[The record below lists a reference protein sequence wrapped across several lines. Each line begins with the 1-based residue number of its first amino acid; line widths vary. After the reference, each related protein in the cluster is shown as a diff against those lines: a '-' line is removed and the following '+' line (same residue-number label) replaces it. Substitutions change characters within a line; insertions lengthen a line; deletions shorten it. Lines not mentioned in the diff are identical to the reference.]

1 MARPPRHAVGAAALP
16 RLVALL
22 CLVAALAACTVGPS
36 QRPPVAVR
44 GENVPAAPGVPGPT
58 ADPVLPE
65 PEPQRA
71 SIPFFEC
78 TEDTLVTLVE
88 PVPADRHLQVDCG
101 DLTVP
106 ADPDQPSLGAV
117 TLGVIRVGEAGA
129 PADRPP
135 LLVLGDS
142 TREPSTRHAAIL
154 AGQVDPAL
162 LQRYTLVGLD
172 RRGAG
177 EDILHCAPDIARSAL
192 VDADTESAG
201 EADLA
206 LLLERA
212 RAVVQECNLTLDG
225 GLGSYRTAAS
235 ASDVELLRAAL
246 GVERLSAVG
255 VGDGAAALAM
265 WARSAPRSVGRL
277 VLDGPPHPTQDEPDL
292 TDSRAAAAEAALGA
306 FGVACSARP
315 DCPLGPDPRATVAA
329 LLGRLERQPLVTT
342 DGSRLTA
349 GATVTALLSGLG
361 EPRRWPGLTAAL
373 AAANAG
379 DPVPMLTILA
389 PITGPRGLY
398 DGMLATTCND
408 TQRRLAPG
416 EVEEVAQRWTAAY
429 PTFGATFALRLLA
442 CAPWPTG
449 REGPLT
455 GQAEAA
461 PPILVIGTAADPRG
475 ALDGSRRTADS
486 LATARFISWQGAG
499 TGAYP
504 RTPCISGV
512 VDSMLLDG
520 VMPDSG
526 TLCPP

>member
-1 MARPPRHAVGAAALP
+1 MARPPRHAVGAAVP
-16 RLVALL
+16 RVVALL
-22 CLVAALAACTVGPS
+22 CLVVTLAGCTVGPS

-44 GENVPAAPGVPGPT
+44 GENVPAVPELPAPT
-58 ADPVLPE
+58 EEPVLPE
-65 PEPQRA
+65 PQPQRA
-71 SIPFFEC
+71 TIPFFEC

-88 PVPADRHLQVDCG
+88 PVPADRQLRVDCG
-101 DLTVP
+101 ELTVP

-129 PADRPP
+129 PPDRPP
-135 LLVLGDS
+135 LLVLGDT
-142 TREPSTRHAAIL
+142 TREPSTRHAAVL
-154 AGQVDPAL
+154 AGMIDPGL
-162 LQRYTLVGLD
+162 LEHYTLIGLD

-177 EDILHCAPDIARSAL
+177 EDILHCAPEDARAAL
-192 VDADTESAG
+192 VDANLESIG

-225 GLGSYRTAAS
+225 GLGSYRSAS
-235 ASDVELLRAAL
+235 TASDVELLRAAL

-255 VGDGAAALAM
+255 VGDGASALAM
-265 WARSAPRSVGRL
+265 WARSAPSSVGRL
-277 VLDGPPHPTQDEPDL
+277 VLDGPLHPTLDEPDL
-292 TDSRAAAAEAALGA
+292 SDSRAAAAEAALDA

-315 DCPLGPDPRATVAA
+315 DCPLGANPQATIAA
-329 LLGRLERQPLVTT
+329 LLERLERQPLVAD

-349 GATVTALLSGLG
+349 GATVTALLVGLG
-361 EPRRWPGLTAAL
+361 EPRRWPGLAAAL

-379 DPVPMLTILA
+379 DPMPMLMVLA
-389 PITGPRGLY
+389 PITGPRSLF
-398 DGMLATTCND
+398 DGMLATSCND

-416 EVEEVAQRWTAAY
+416 EIEDVAQRWVSAY
-429 PTFGATFALRLLA
+429 PTFGAALAMRLLA

-449 REGPLT
+449 RESPVAGM
-455 GQAEAA
+455 AEGA
-461 PPILVIGTAADPRG
+461 PPILVIGTAADPRA
-475 ALDGSRRTADS
+475 ALDGARRTADS

-504 RTPCISGV
+504 RTPCIRGI
-512 VDSMLLDG
+512 VDAMLVDG
-520 VMPDSG
+520 VMPESG

>member
-1 MARPPRHAVGAAALP
+1 VARPPRHAVGAALP
-16 RLVALL
+16 RMMALL
-22 CLVAALAACTVGPS
+22 CLVAVLAGCTVGPS

-44 GENVPAAPGVPGPT
+44 GENMPAAPGAPTPT
-58 ADPVLPE
+58 AAPVLPE
-65 PEPQRA
+65 PEPQHA
-71 SIPFFEC
+71 SMPFFEC
-78 TEDTLVTLVE
+78 TEDTLVTLVD
-88 PVPADRHLQVDCG
+88 PLPADRTLQVDCAE
-101 DLTVP
+101 LTVP
-106 ADPDQPSLGAV
+106 ADPDQPSVGAV
-117 TLGVIRVGEAGA
+117 SLNVIRVGEAGA
-129 PADRPP
+129 PEDRPP

-142 TREPSTRHAAIL
+142 TREPSTRHAAVL
-154 AGQVDPAL
+154 AGEVDPAL

-177 EDILHCAPDIARSAL
+177 LDILHCAPDDARAAL
-192 VDADTESAG
+192 VDADAGTTG
-201 EADLA
+201 EAQLG

-225 GLGSYRTAAS
+225 GLGSYRTAAT
-235 ASDVELLRAAL
+235 ASDIELLREAL
-246 GVERLSAVG
+246 GVQRLSAMG

-265 WARSAPRSVGRL
+265 WARAAPGSVGRL

-292 TDSRAAAAEAALGA
+292 TDARAGAAEAALGA
-306 FGVACSARP
+306 FGVACAARP
-315 DCPLGPDPRATVAA
+315 DCPLGPDPRAAVAA
-329 LLGRLERQPLVTT
+329 LLGQLERQPLLAS

-349 GATVTALLSGLG
+349 GATVTALLSELG
-361 EPRRWPGLTAAL
+361 EPRHWPALAAAL
-373 AAANAG
+373 AAAAAG
-379 DPVPMLTILA
+379 DPAPMLTILA
-389 PITGPRGLY
+389 PLTGPRGLF

-416 EVEEVAQRWTAAY
+416 EIYEVAQRWTTAY

-449 REGPLT
+449 QEAPLA

-504 RTPCISGV
+504 RTPCVTRVVDAMLLKGV
-512 VDSMLLDG
+512 V
-520 VMPDSG
+520 PESG

>member
-1 MARPPRHAVGAAALP
+1 MALLG
-16 RLVALL
+16 LVA
-22 CLVAALAACTVGPS
+22 VLAACTVGPS

-44 GENVPAAPGVPGPT
+44 GENVPAAPGVPTPT
-58 ADPVLPE
+58 PAPVLPE
-65 PEPQRA
+65 PEPQSA

-78 TEDTLVTLVE
+78 TEDTFATLVE
-88 PVPADRHLQVDCG
+88 PVPAGRNLQVDCG
-101 DLTVP
+101 ELTVP

-117 TLGVIRVGEAGA
+117 TLGVTRVGEAGA

-135 LLVLGDS
+135 LLVLGDT
-142 TREPSTRHAAIL
+142 TREPSTRHSAIL

-162 LQRYTLVGLD
+162 LQHYTLVGLD

-177 EDILHCAPDIARSAL
+177 EDILHCAPDDARAAL
-192 VDADTESAG
+192 VDADAESTGETEL
-201 EADLA
+201 D

-235 ASDVELLRAAL
+235 ASDIELLRAAL
-246 GVERLSAVG
+246 GVEQLSAVG
-255 VGDGAAALAM
+255 VGDGASALAM

-277 VLDGPPHPTQDEPDL
+277 VLDGPTHPTLDEPDL

-306 FGVACSARP
+306 FGVACAARP
-315 DCPLGPDPRATVAA
+315 DCPLGTDPHATIAA
-329 LLGRLERQPLVTT
+329 LLAQLERQPLVSA
-342 DGSRLTA
+342 DGTRLTA
-349 GATVTALLSGLG
+349 GATVTGLLAGLG
-361 EPRRWPGLTAAL
+361 EPRRWPGLAAAL

-389 PITGPRGLY
+389 PVTGPRSLF
-398 DGMLATTCND
+398 DGMLATSCND
-408 TQRRLAPG
+408 SQRRLSPG
-416 EVEEVAQRWTAAY
+416 EISEVAQRWTSAY
-429 PTFGATFALRLLA
+429 PTFGSTFALRLLA

-449 REGPLT
+449 RDAPQA
-455 GQAEAA
+455 GQAEGA

-486 LATARFISWQGAG
+486 LASARFISWQGAG

-504 RTPCISGV
+504 RTTCISGI
-512 VDSMLLDG
+512 VDAMLVDG
-520 VMPDSG
+520 VVPDSG

>member
-1 MARPPRHAVGAAALP
+1 VARPPRHAVL
-16 RLVALL
+16 LALL
-22 CLVAALAACTVGPS
+22 CLVVALAGCTVGPS

-44 GENVPAAPGVPGPT
+44 GEHVPAAPGPPGPT
-58 ADPVLPE
+58 EAPVLPE

-71 SIPFFEC
+71 SIPFVEC

-106 ADPDQPSLGAV
+106 ADPGRPTLGAV

-129 PADRPP
+129 PSDRPP

-162 LQRYTLVGLD
+162 LERYTLVGLD

-177 EDILHCAPDIARSAL
+177 EDILHCAPDAARAAI
-192 VDADTESAG
+192 VDADAASTTEANLG
-201 EADLA
+201 
-206 LLLERA
+206 LLLEQA

-225 GLGSYRTAAS
+225 GLGSYRTSATAA
-235 ASDVELLRAAL
+235 DIELLRAAL

-255 VGDGAAALAM
+255 VGDGAAALAT
-265 WARSAPRSVGRL
+265 WARTAPRSVGRL

-292 TDSRAAAAEAALGA
+292 SDHRAAAAEAALGA

-315 DCPLGPDPRATVAA
+315 DCPLGADPRATVATLIA
-329 LLGRLERQPLVTT
+329 HLERSPLVAA
-342 DGSRLTA
+342 DGNRLTA
-349 GATVTALLSGLG
+349 GATVTALLAGLG
-361 EPRRWPGLTAAL
+361 EPRRWPGLAAAL

-389 PITGPRGLY
+389 PLTGPRGLF
-398 DGMLATTCND
+398 DGMLATSCND

-416 EVEEVAQRWTAAY
+416 EIAEVAQRWTSAY
-429 PTFGATFALRLLA
+429 PTFGATLALRLLA

-449 REGPLT
+449 REAPIS
-455 GQAEAA
+455 GQAETA

-486 LATARFISWQGAG
+486 LATARFVSWQGAG

-504 RTPCISGV
+504 RTPCVSGV
-512 VDSMLLDG
+512 VDAMLLDG
-520 VMPDSG
+520 VLPDSG

>member
-1 MARPPRHAVGAAALP
+1 MALLG
-16 RLVALL
+16 LVA
-22 CLVAALAACTVGPS
+22 VLAACTVGPS

-44 GENVPAAPGVPGPT
+44 GENVPVAPGSPTPTDVPE
-58 ADPVLPE
+58 LPD
-65 PEPQRA
+65 PEPQEA

-78 TEDTLVTLVE
+78 TEDTLVTLVD
-88 PVPADRHLQVDCG
+88 PLPADRQLQVDCG
-101 DLTVP
+101 ELTVP

-117 TLGVIRVGEAGA
+117 TLGVVRVGEAGA

-162 LQRYTLVGLD
+162 LRHYTLVGLD

-177 EDILHCAPDIARSAL
+177 EDILHCAPEDARSAL
-192 VDADTESAG
+192 VDADAASTS

-206 LLLERA
+206 ALLERA

-225 GLGSYRTAAS
+225 GLASYRTAAT
-235 ASDVELLRAAL
+235 AADVELLRAAL
-246 GVERLSAVG
+246 GVQRLSAIG

-277 VLDGPPHPTQDEPDL
+277 ILDGPPHPTQDEPDL

-306 FGVACSARP
+306 FGVSCSARP
-315 DCPLGPDPRATVAA
+315 DCPLGADPRATIAG
-329 LLGRLERQPLVTT
+329 LLAQLQRRPLLAT

-349 GATVTALLSGLG
+349 GATVTALLAGLG
-361 EPRRWPGLTAAL
+361 EPRHWPALAAAL

-389 PITGPRGLY
+389 PLTGPRGLF
-398 DGMLATTCND
+398 DGMLATSCND

-416 EVEEVAQRWTAAY
+416 EIGEVAQRWTVAY
-429 PTFGATFALRLLA
+429 PTFGSTFALRLLA

-449 REGPLT
+449 RAEPLA

-486 LATARFISWQGAG
+486 LATARFVSWQGAG

-504 RTPCISGV
+504 RTPCISGL
-512 VDSMLLDG
+512 VDAMLLDG
-520 VMPDSG
+520 VVPDSG

>member
-1 MARPPRHAVGAAALP
+1 
-16 RLVALL
+16 
-22 CLVAALAACTVGPS
+22 
-36 QRPPVAVR
+36 
-44 GENVPAAPGVPGPT
+44 
-58 ADPVLPE
+58 
-65 PEPQRA
+65 
-71 SIPFFEC
+71 
-78 TEDTLVTLVE
+78 
-88 PVPADRHLQVDCG
+88 
-101 DLTVP
+101 LT
-106 ADPDQPSLGAV
+106 
-117 TLGVIRVGEAGA
+117 
-129 PADRPP
+129 
-135 LLVLGDS
+135 
-142 TREPSTRHAAIL
+142 
-154 AGQVDPAL
+154 
-162 LQRYTLVGLD
+162 
-172 RRGAG
+172 
-177 EDILHCAPDIARSAL
+177 
-192 VDADTESAG
+192 
-201 EADLA
+201 
-206 LLLERA
+206 
-212 RAVVQECNLTLDG
+212 
-225 GLGSYRTAAS
+225 
-235 ASDVELLRAAL
+235 
-246 GVERLSAVG
+246 
-255 VGDGAAALAM
+255 
-265 WARSAPRSVGRL
+265 PRSVGRL

-329 LLGRLERQPLVTT
+329 LLERLERQPLVTT
-342 DGSRLTA
+342 DGNRLTA

-361 EPRRWPGLTAAL
+361 EPRRWPALAAAL

-408 TQRRLAPG
+408 SQRRLAPG
-416 EVEEVAQRWTAAY
+416 EVEEIAQRWTAAY

-512 VDSMLLDG
+512 VDAMLLDG
-520 VMPDSG
+520 VLPDSG

>member
-1 MARPPRHAVGAAALP
+1 MSLARLMALLS
-16 RLVALL
+16 LVA
-22 CLVAALAACTVGPS
+22 VLAGCTVGPS

-44 GENVPAAPGVPGPT
+44 GENMPAVPGAPAPT
-58 ADPVLPE
+58 TVPVLPE

-71 SIPFFEC
+71 SIPFIEC

-101 DLTVP
+101 ELTVP

-117 TLGVIRVGEAGA
+117 TLGVVRVGEAGA

-142 TREPSTRHAAIL
+142 TREPSTRHAAVL

-162 LQRYTLVGLD
+162 LQRYSLVGLD

-177 EDILHCAPDIARSAL
+177 MDILHCAPDGARAAL
-192 VDADTESAG
+192 VDADASSTG

-212 RAVVQECNLTLDG
+212 RGVVQECNLTLDG
-225 GLGSYRTAAS
+225 GLGSYRTATTA
-235 ASDVELLRAAL
+235 ADIELLRAAL

-265 WARSAPRSVGRL
+265 WARAAPRSVGRL

-292 TDSRAAAAEAALGA
+292 TDSRAAAAEAAFGA
-306 FGVACSARP
+306 FGVACTTRP
-315 DCPLGPDPRATVAA
+315 DCPLGADPRATVTG
-329 LLGRLERQPLVTT
+329 LLAQLERRPLLAT

-349 GATVTALLSGLG
+349 GATVTALLSELG
-361 EPRRWPGLTAAL
+361 EPRRWPALAAAL
-373 AAANAG
+373 AAAAAG
-379 DPVPMLTILA
+379 DPAPMLTILA
-389 PITGPRGLY
+389 PLTGPRGLF
-398 DGMLATTCND
+398 DGMLATSCND

-416 EVEEVAQRWTAAY
+416 EIGEVAHRWSTAY
-429 PTFGATFALRLLA
+429 PTFGATLALRLLA

-449 REGPLT
+449 QEPPLT

-504 RTPCISGV
+504 RTPCITAV

-520 VMPDSG
+520 VVPESG